1 MLTGGGEGNTGGDE
15 DDTVGVRLL
24 ECSKWFGSDDL
35 ERVEVDVMVE
45 EEVVEVEAVLVREAA
60 DRAPLEESRS
70 LLYSR

>member
-1 MLTGGGEGNTGGDE
+1 M
-15 DDTVGVRLL
+15 
-24 ECSKWFGSDDL
+24 K
-35 ERVEVDVMVE
+35 VEVEVTV